1 MNERS
6 TLVYLVNQIKSEL
19 LEISFPDLT
28 ENDPEYDGQDGFFNK
43 TPSAKTV
50 QTILN
55 YARLL
60 EVADTESV
68 GKVEWMLN

>member
-1 MNERS
+1 MNEKS

-19 LEISFPDLT
+19 QEISFPDWT
-28 ENDPEYDGQDGFFNK
+28 ENEDQDDFFYK
-43 TPSAKTV
+43 TPSAKSV
-50 QTILN
+50 QSILN

-68 GKVEWMLN
+68 GKVEWILN